1 MLLTIEV
8 DEDTGRVT
16 IDPAAAARKQAP
28 ERWDGTGIATK
39 VFKAAPERRYTLA
52 LAYPA
57 LKPDR
62 GVAADGYR
70 DFATPD
76 AVEDAAWA
84 YLRKGAAVGLW
95 HAQGTE
101 NAGTCV
107 ESYVYRGPDWHIDSP
122 DGSAQVIKAGDWLV
136 GVVWTPRAWDLI
148 KSGRITGVSM
158 QGTATRRKP
167 DAATLAQLR
176 KTEAEGGAAA

>member
-1 MLLTIEV
+1 MQLTLDINE
-8 DEDTGRVT
+8 ETGRIT
-16 IDPAAAARKQAP
+16 IDPGAARKQAP
-28 ERWDGTGIATK
+28 AEPWDGTGIATR

-57 LKPDR
+57 LRPDR
-62 GVAADGYR
+62 GVASDGFR
-70 DFATPD
+70 DFATPE

-95 HAQGTE
+95 HARGTE
-101 NAGTCV
+101 NSGTCV
-107 ESYVYRGPDWHIDSP
+107 ESYVYRGPDWQIDSP
-122 DGSAQVIKAGDWLV
+122 DGSQQVIKAGDWLV
-136 GVVWTPRAWDLI
+136 GVVWTPQAWDLI

-167 DAATLAQLR
+167 DPATLAQLR
-176 KTEAEGGAAA
+176 KNDAEEGAAA

>member
-1 MLLTIEV
+1 MLLTIDI
-8 DEDTGRVT
+8 DEDTGKVT
-16 IDPAAAARKQAP
+16 VDPGAARKQAA
-28 ERWDGTGIATK
+28 EEWDGTGIATQ

-62 GVAADGYR
+62 GVASDGFR
-70 DFATPD
+70 DFATPQ

-95 HAQGTE
+95 HAEGTE
-101 NAGTCV
+101 NSGTCV
-107 ESYVYRGPDWHIDSP
+107 ESYVYRGPDWRIDSP
-122 DGSAQVIKAGDWLV
+122 DGSVQVIKSGDWLV

-148 KSGRITGVSM
+148 KSGHITGVSM
-158 QGTATRRKP
+158 QGTATRRRP
-167 DAATLAQLR
+167 DPATLAQLR
-176 KTEAEGGAAA
+176 KNEAEGGAAA